1 MKNNIQ
7 KSIKY
12 LFLFA
17 LVGALFIIYFLPS
30 MSEPTFEK
38 VVGFYG
44 EIYLSTL
51 LGSFSAWWTL
61 PNVSMIFKIVA
72 TVIGFLCLTTWV
84 YMLKKNTYPFWK
96 LAIPI
101 AIWVLI
107 GLFALFIGI
116 ISSI

>member
-1 MKNNIQ
+1 MKNNIK

-17 LVGALFIIYFLPS
+17 LVETLFIIYFLP
-30 MSEPTFEK
+30 MCEPTFN
-38 VVGFYG
+38 FYG

-51 LGSFSAWWTL
+51 LSSFSVWWIL
-61 PNVSMIFKIVA
+61 PNASIIFKIVA

-84 YMLKKNTYPFWK
+84 YMIKKNTYSFGK
-96 LAIPI
+96 IVILI

-107 GLFALFIGI
+107 GLFTLFVGAV
-116 ISSI
+116 SSI

>member
-1 MKNNIQ
+1 MKNNIK

-30 MSEPTFEK
+30 ISEPTFEK
-38 VVGFYG
+38 VVGLYG

-51 LGSFSAWWTL
+51 LGSFSVWWTF
-61 PNVSMIFKIVA
+61 PNTNMPFKIVA

-84 YMLKKNTYPFWK
+84 YMLKRDTYPFWK

-101 AIWVLI
+101 AVWILI
-107 GLFALFIGI
+107 GLFTLFLGI
-116 ISSI
+116 AYSI

>member
-1 MKNNIQ
+1 MKKNIQ

-17 LVGALFIIYFLPS
+17 LVGTLFIIYILPS
-30 MSEPTFEK
+30 IPEPTVER

-44 EIYLSTL
+44 EIYLFSL
-51 LGSFSAWWTL
+51 LGSFSVWWTFPSADML
-61 PNVSMIFKIVA
+61 FKIVA
-72 TVIGFLCLTTWV
+72 TVIGFLSLTTWV

-96 LAIPI
+96 IAIPI
-101 AIWVLI
+101 TVWVLI